1 MFVGEVEVNLFYQ
14 INEKNYN
21 KYKRRKSIEVQIV
34 NKNINFINVF
44 WLVRKYGFWY
54 YWGIFDFWF

>member
-34 NKNINFINVF
+34 NKYINFINVF